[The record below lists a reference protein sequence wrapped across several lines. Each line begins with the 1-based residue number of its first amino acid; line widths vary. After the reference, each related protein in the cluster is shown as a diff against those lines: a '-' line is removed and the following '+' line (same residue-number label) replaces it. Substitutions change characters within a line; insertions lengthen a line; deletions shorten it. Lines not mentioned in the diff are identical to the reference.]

1 MKSKVAMKFFKDI
14 QALQNKITE
23 MVKQL
28 SPEVIKS
35 ITGYDVYTKTF
46 FEYF

>member
-1 MKSKVAMKFFKDI
+1 MAMDEK
-14 QALQNKITE
+14 QSGYEQNKITE